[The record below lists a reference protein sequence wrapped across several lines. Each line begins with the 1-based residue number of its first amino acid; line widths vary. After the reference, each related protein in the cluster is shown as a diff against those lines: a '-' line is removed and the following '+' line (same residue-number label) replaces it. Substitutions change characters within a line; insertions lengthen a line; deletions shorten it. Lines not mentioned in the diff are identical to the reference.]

1 MNLSGNTILI
11 TGGASGIGLEFTREF
26 LKRGNTVIVTGRDQ
40 AKLDRAKAE
49 LPKLHVIKSDV
60 SRAAEIES
68 LHALVTKDF
77 PALNVVINNAG
88 VARTLNLNKEEG
100 TLEELTQEIDV
111 NFTGA
116 VRLAWKFL
124 PHLKLKPSAAIINV
138 SSGLAFVPLPIMPI
152 YCATKAAMHSFT
164 LSLRIQL
171 KNTTVK
177 VFEIA
182 PPTTQ
187 TELIA
192 NFPADDMKGIDVMKV
207 DDMVRDSLK
216 GLENDTWEIRPG
228 QSNQLRFMNR
238 VAPDFILAQLSKPV
252 DRMLKG

>member
-40 AKLDRAKAE
+40 AKLDRAKKE
-49 LPKLHVIKSDV
+49 LPPLHVIQSDV
-60 SRAAEIES
+60 SRAADIEA
-68 LHALVTKDF
+68 LHALATKDF
-77 PALNVVINNAG
+77 PNLNVVINNAG

-124 PHLKLKPSAAIINV
+124 PHLKKRPNAAIINI

-171 KNTTVK
+171 KNSSVK

-192 NFPADDMKGIDVMKV
+192 NFHGDDLKGIDVMKV
-207 DDMVRDSLK
+207 DDMVRESLK
-216 GLENDTWEIRPG
+216 GLENDKPEIRPG